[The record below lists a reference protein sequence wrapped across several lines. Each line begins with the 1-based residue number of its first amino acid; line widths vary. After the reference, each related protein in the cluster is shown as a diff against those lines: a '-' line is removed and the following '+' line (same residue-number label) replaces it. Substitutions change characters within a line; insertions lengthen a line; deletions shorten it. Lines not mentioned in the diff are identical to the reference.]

1 MCGGLRTTRKTIE
14 FTHLKLVRLWALF
27 LLPYLSLHENED
39 YLKDHMVE
47 DPVAGARFPKFA
59 AGATLEWQGR
69 TLYFIGE
76 ETRREFE
83 KQQGIGS
90 K

>member
-1 MCGGLRTTRKTIE
+1 VDFVRTD
-14 FTHLKLVRLWALF
+14 
-27 LLPYLSLHENED
+27 LSLGKNEM
-39 YLKDHMVE
+39 YLRDRMVE
-47 DPVAGARFPKFA
+47 DPIAHVRFPDFA
-59 AGATLEWQGR
+59 AGASLEWQGQKF
-69 TLYFIGE
+69 YFIGE

>member
-1 MCGGLRTTRKTIE
+1 VEFPLDAVDKEVAAKWIE
-14 FTHLKLVRLWALF
+14 DRIVDFVQAYF
-27 LLPYLSLHENED
+27 AMGENEI
-39 YLKDHMVE
+39 YLKDQMVE
-47 DPVAGARFPKFA
+47 DPIAHVSFPRVAA
-59 AGATLEWQGR
+59 ATSLEWQGQKF
-69 TLYFIGE
+69 YFIGE

>member
-1 MCGGLRTTRKTIE
+1 
-14 FTHLKLVRLWALF
+14 
-27 LLPYLSLHENED
+27 
-39 YLKDHMVE
+39 MVE
-47 DPVAGARFPKFA
+47 DPIAHVSFPKHA
-59 AGATLEWQGR
+59 AVATLEWQGR
-69 TLYFIGE
+69 KFYFVGE